1 MMKRALRGVAIFG
14 GLVVLLA
21 AAIFG
26 ASQSPAAKRFL
37 ARELSKRLSGPGQT
51 VVIEAVSGWIPF
63 ELGVGELQILDSHG
77 PWLIVHDVFLQW
89 RPMAL
94 FRGRIRGELLTVR
107 QAHFTRTPTLDEAR
121 ETPQDRRDWSLPNL
135 PMPIILDRFLLHQVI
150 VEAPVS
156 GMPLRFAAEGSIAF
170 RDADRSQEAFLKMVA
185 NHDNRETLLNVQVT
199 LDPTASRLQAHVTFS
214 EQENG
219 WLASRF
225 GLRNL
230 GTLYGKIHARLDN
243 SRDPNGTVW
252 IDELEF
258 TSRDV
263 ALTAQGG
270 FHPSTRSFKT
280 ISYHLS
286 VEDLAVFKALT
297 DFPLRGKG
305 TVEGTVKGSVDHLQ
319 GSFTLRADSA
329 EGPFGTL
336 SGTETRVEWS
346 LKPRPTSP
354 YPEAS
359 FRLQGKTSFH
369 PPFGDSVPVLEDIS
383 LEASAALFSDGALE
397 LETLRIS
404 SRDLGEAA
412 MNGHAQLRKRTAE
425 SQISVNL
432 SDLSRLSFLTPQPLK
447 GDLRAEAVLGGSW
460 DNMTVQTT
468 LEGNAFGYGQA
479 QWTDWHVTLHLFGLP
494 ENPSGQLTSR
504 AAYGGA
510 PCRLFLDFAKAGSQL
525 HVPKLSFGCQDASME
540 GTLRADLDSALFA
553 GFLRV
558 SVPRLEIL
566 APVLN
571 QDIRGALE
579 GSLDLSDE
587 GGRQELQGNLTA
599 RSLIWG
605 GLGVN
610 RVGLSAQIE
619 TLSPSPRGMV
629 LLEMHNA
636 QIPPWTVTKA
646 QAVMEGGGDG
656 LTFSSQIEGTSTHPF
671 SLNTAGTARLHADAK
686 ELNITAF
693 SGTLGPVVVALEDPA
708 HVSIPARG
716 LETSPIRLRIGD
728 GRLAGRVQWIGETPK
743 ASVELQGIPLNLVQ
757 HFGGP
762 SLEGRL
768 NAKGTLQRVRGSPQ
782 AEFALKVD
790 ALRSPAWPSG
800 ETLSL
805 KSSARADAIT
815 LRADAE
821 VDGLGPEPTRAG
833 ISVPIRFHT
842 EPFELAVLRDKPVS
856 GRTSFA
862 VSLERVG
869 TLLDLDVHR
878 IHGLLRGQLD
888 LGGTLERPAVNGDA
902 RLEKGRYA
910 HEDLGILLQDVTA
923 VMEGQGATL
932 RLRELKASDGKK
944 GNIHGMGQIRLDP
957 QAGFPYEAALTFDD
971 VSPLHRDD
979 ISGNLN
985 GTLFL
990 NGGAQQTSI
999 KGSLR
1004 VRPLRLRLP
1013 ERLPPNVVKLDVEEI
1028 GEGVAPTA
1036 HKSSPSGSPVPH
1048 RVFLDITVD
1057 FPGMTTVS
1065 GWGLESEWQGALKI
1079 SGEAPKPVVT
1089 GGVHIVRGHLLFL
1102 TKRFLL
1108 TQGDIIFYGDVPPDP
1123 VLNVLGEIALRDMT
1137 AQVHLSGRTSKPE
1150 LTLDSL
1156 PERPQDEILAQILF
1170 GRSTTT
1176 LSPFQ
1181 ALRLAS
1187 VLQSLASR
1195 SSQGSAFDVLGK
1207 TRDLLGLERLE
1218 LLGLGAGEGLQ
1229 VGLGK
1234 YLGENVRVDVN
1245 QRLEEG
1251 DVSLRIEVE
1260 VTPNITLETQVGTQS
1275 RTGAGVFWKYDY

>member
-1 MMKRALRGVAIFG
+1 MTRALRGIAIFG
-14 GLVVLLA
+14 GLVVLLSA
-21 AAIFG
+21 ALFG
-26 ASQSPAAKRFL
+26 AAQSPAAKRFL
-37 ARELSKRLSGPGQT
+37 ARELSRRLSGPGQT
-51 VVIEAVSGWIPF
+51 VHIEALSGWIPF
-63 ELGVGELQILDSHG
+63 ELGIGELQILDSHG

-94 FRGRIRGELLTVR
+94 LRKRIRGKLLTVR
-107 QAHFTRTPTLDEAR
+107 QVDFTRTPTSDEGR
-121 ETPQDRRDWSLPNL
+121 ETPTDRRDWSLPNL
-135 PMPIILDRFLLHQVI
+135 PMPIILDRFLLHQVV

-170 RDADRSQEAFLKMVA
+170 READRTQEAVLKMVA

-199 LDPTASRLQAHVTFS
+199 LDPTASRLQAQVNFS
-214 EQENG
+214 EHENG
-219 WLASRF
+219 WLASR
-225 GLRNL
+225 LDLKNL
-230 GTLYGKIHARLDN
+230 GTLQGKIHARLDN
-243 SRDPNGTVW
+243 SRDPPGTVW
-252 IDELEF
+252 IDDLEF

-263 ALTAQGG
+263 AFTAQGG

-280 ISYHLS
+280 ISYKLS
-286 VEDLAVFKALT
+286 VADLAVLKALT
-297 DFPLRGKG
+297 DFSLRGKG
-305 TVEGTVKGSVDHLQ
+305 TVEGTLKGSVDHLQ
-319 GSFTLRADSA
+319 GILTLRADSA
-329 EGPFGTL
+329 EGPFGIL
-336 SGTETRVEWS
+336 SGTETGVEWA
-346 LKPRPTSP
+346 LKPSPSSP

-359 FRLQGKTSFH
+359 VHLQGKTSFH
-369 PPFGDSVPVLEDIS
+369 PAFGGSVPVLEDIL
-383 LEASAALFSDGALE
+383 LEASATLSSDGTLE
-397 LETLRIS
+397 LEAFRIS

-412 MNGHAQLRKRTAE
+412 MNGRAHFRKRTAE
-425 SQISVNL
+425 SQLSINL
-432 SDLSRLSFLTPQPLK
+432 FDLSRLSFLAPQPLK

-479 QWTDWHVTLHLFGLP
+479 QWTDWHVALHLFGLP
-494 ENPSGQLTSR
+494 KNPSGQLTSR
-504 AAYGGA
+504 AASGGA
-510 PCRLFLDFAKAGSQL
+510 PCRLFLDFAKAGSEL

-540 GTLRADLDSALFA
+540 GALRADLDSMLFA
-553 GFLRV
+553 GFFRV

-579 GSLDLSDE
+579 GSLDLMDE
-587 GGRQELQGNLTA
+587 GGRQQLQGNLTA

-605 GLGVN
+605 GLEVH
-610 RVGLSAQIE
+610 RVGLSARME

-629 LLEMHNA
+629 LLEVHNA
-636 QIPPWTVTKA
+636 RRPPWTVSKVEA
-646 QAVMEGGGDG
+646 AMEAGGDG

-671 SLNTAGTARLHADAK
+671 SLNTAGTARLDVDTK

-693 SGTLGPVVVALEDPA
+693 SGTLGPVVVALEHPA
-708 HVSIPARG
+708 HISIPTRG

-728 GRLAGRVQWIGETPK
+728 GRLAGRVQWVGETPK
-743 ASVELQGIPLNLVQ
+743 ASVEFQEIPLNLVQ

-768 NAKGTLQRVRGSPQ
+768 NAKGALQRVPEAPQ
-782 AEFALKVD
+782 AEFVLKVD
-790 ALRSPAWPSG
+790 ALRSPAWPPG

-805 KSSARADAIT
+805 KSLARADAKT

-842 EPFELAVLRDKPVS
+842 EPFELAVLRDKPVT
-856 GRTSFA
+856 GGTSFA
-862 VSLERVG
+862 VSLERIG

-878 IHGLLRGQLD
+878 IQGLLRGQLD
-888 LGGTLERPAVNGDA
+888 LGGTLERPAVKGDA

-910 HEDLGILLQDVTA
+910 HEDLGILLQDMTA
-923 VMEGQGATL
+923 IMEGQGAIV
-932 RLRELKASDGKK
+932 RLQEVKASDGKK
-944 GNIHGMGQIRLDP
+944 GNIHGFGQIRLDP

-985 GTLFL
+985 GRLSL
-990 NGGAQQTSI
+990 SGSAQQTTI

-1004 VRPLRLRLP
+1004 ARPLRVRLP

-1028 GEGVAPTA
+1028 GEGATPSVRR
-1036 HKSSPSGSPVPH
+1036 SRPSGSPVPH
-1048 RVFLDITVD
+1048 RVFLDIALD

-1089 GGVHIVRGHLLFL
+1089 GGVHIVRGHLMFL
-1102 TKRFLL
+1102 TKRFFL

-1123 VLNVLGEIALRDMT
+1123 VLNVLGEVALRDMT
-1137 AQVHLSGRTSKPE
+1137 AQVHLYGRTSKPE
-1150 LTLDSL
+1150 LTLDSR

-1170 GRSTTT
+1170 GRSATT

-1187 VLQSLASR
+1187 VLQSLASI
-1195 SSQGSAFDVLGK
+1195 SSKGSAFDVLGK
-1207 TRDLLGLERLE
+1207 TRDLLGFERLE

-1260 VTPNITLETQVGTQS
+1260 VSPNITLETQVGTQS